1 LNRYA
6 RLWYDYIRG
15 YKFMSSIN
23 ILLAEDHVITRQGI
37 RRLIEDEKGV
47 KVIGEASDGEEAV
60 QMTTDLKPDIII
72 MDIAMPKLNGI
83 EATRQIKLISPRT
96 AVLILSAYDD
106 DEYVFALLKVGAAG
120 YLLKNVSGDELARAI
135 RAVYKGEPVLDPIVA
150 RKVMNYFKL
159 PGKARGLER
168 PSEHLSNRET
178 DILKLA
184 AKGMTNKDIA
194 DKLHLSNRTVEGHL
208 RTIFNKLGVGSRTEA
223 VLYGLRK
230 GWFTLEELP

>member
-1 LNRYA
+1 
-6 RLWYDYIRG
+6 
-15 YKFMSSIN
+15 MSSIN
-23 ILLAEDHVITRQGI
+23 VLLAEDHVITRQGI

-60 QMTTDLKPDIII
+60 QMVTDMKPDVVI

-83 EATRQIKLISPRT
+83 EATRQIKLTSPRT

-120 YLLKNVSGDELARAI
+120 YLLKNISGDELARAI

-159 PGKARGLER
+159 PDKMRGLEK

-184 AKGMTNKDIA
+184 ARGMTNKDIA

>member
-1 LNRYA
+1 
-6 RLWYDYIRG
+6 
-15 YKFMSSIN
+15 MSSIN
-23 ILLAEDHVITRQGI
+23 VLLAEDHVITRQGI

-47 KVIGEASDGEEAV
+47 KVIGEASDGDEAV
-60 QMTTDLKPDIII
+60 QMVTDMKPDVVI

-83 EATRQIKLISPRT
+83 EATRQIKLTSPRT

-120 YLLKNVSGDELARAI
+120 YLLKNISGDELARAI

-159 PGKARGLER
+159 PDKMRGLEK
-168 PSEHLSNRET
+168 PSDHLSNRET

-184 AKGMTNKDIA
+184 ARGMTNKDIA